1 VKSKSSKKPF
11 IIGIIIVA
19 LLGLTVVSFAA
30 GALGEVLL
38 KGVHMPDWMTVER
51 PNPHLPAGTVFYVG
65 SFPVTNTLLAAWI
78 SMIFLVVVSYFATR
92 RMKLVPGRFQGAFE
106 MVLGYILNLCED
118 IAGKK
123 NGRIFFPVVCTIFLF
138 VLTNALFNLIP
149 GFTAIMIEGPD
160 GHTELLRGA
169 NTDINFPLALAIIAF
184 CMIEYWGI
192 TKTGFFRYMSKFIV
206 VKPLINCFKK
216 IFTGKVKAGIFGL
229 GTAFIEF
236 FIGLLELLSEIIRI
250 VSFTFRLF
258 GNMTGG
264 EILLLMMMFLMP
276 YLLAIPFLG
285 LELFMG
291 FIQALIFAGL
301 TLTFASIAST
311 PHGHEEEAH

>member
-1 VKSKSSKKPF
+1 MKPKSKNKQL
-11 IIGIIIVA
+11 IIGIVIVV
-19 LLGLTVVSFAA
+19 LLALTVVSFAA

-38 KGVHMPDWMTVER
+38 KGVNLPDWMSVSK
-51 PNPHLPAGTVFYVG
+51 PDPHLPAGVLFYIG
-65 SFPVTNTLLAAWI
+65 SFPMTNTLLAAWI
-78 SMIFLVVVSYFATR
+78 SMVFLVVISFFATR
-92 RMKLVPGRFQGAFE
+92 KMKMVPGRFQSGFE
-106 MVLGYILNLCED
+106 SVLGYVLNLCED

-123 NGRIFFPVVCTIFLF
+123 NGRIFFPLVCTIFLF

-149 GFTAIMIEGPD
+149 GFASIVVEGPN

-169 NTDINFPLALAIIAF
+169 NTDINFPLALALISF
-184 CMIEYWGI
+184 VMIEYWGI

-206 VKPLINCFKK
+206 IKPIGRCFKF
-216 IFTGKVKAGIFGL
+216 IFTGKIGQGVKGL
-229 GTAFIEF
+229 GTAIIEF

-276 YLLAIPFLG
+276 YVLALPFYG

-311 PHGHEEEAH
+311 PSSHDEEAH

>member
-1 VKSKSSKKPF
+1 
-11 IIGIIIVA
+11 
-19 LLGLTVVSFAA
+19 
-30 GALGEVLL
+30 
-38 KGVHMPDWMTVER
+38 MPDWMTVDR
-51 PNPHLPAGTVFYVG
+51 PSPHLPAGEVFHIG
-65 SFPVTNTLLAAWI
+65 SFAITNTLLAAWL
-78 SMIFLVVVSYFATR
+78 SMIVLVVISFLATR
-92 RMKLVPGRFQGAFE
+92 KMKLIPSRFQSAFE
-106 MVLGYILNLCED
+106 SIISYILNLCED

-123 NGRIFFPVVCTIFLF
+123 NGRLFFPVVCTIFLF

-149 GFTAIMIEGPD
+149 GFGSILVETHD

-169 NTDINFPLALAIIAF
+169 NTDINFPLALALIAF

-192 TKTGFFRYMSKFIV
+192 TKTGFFHYMGKFIV
-206 VKPLINCFKK
+206 LKPLIRCFKL
-216 IFTGKVKAGIFGL
+216 IFTGKIKQGLMGL

-276 YLLAIPFLG
+276 YVLALPFYG

-311 PHGHEEEAH
+311 PHASSEEEGH